1 MLRIGSG
8 AHVSPNGP
16 GDEVASPEP
25 VATGQPSIWE
35 SLIQDTIPFSISTQ
49 VIKRWFYHLVAS
61 DFVGYHHVSPI
72 IFLWYLLKCR
82 FFEPCI
88 GPKWME
94 IPETEVQKPLFQM
107 IIQKFLNSLN
117 FENYSSFP
125 FIPIMWDVYKPTINL
140 TSFGQIPTVCQ
151 ILRFSHSFSIVA
163 NSVKQRIHPQN
174 GDSG

>member
-1 MLRIGSG
+1 MLRIGSVF
-8 AHVSPNGP
+8 HISPNRP

-25 VATGQPSIWE
+25 VAIGQPSAWE
-35 SLIQDTIPFSISTQ
+35 SLIQDTIPFSMSTQ
-49 VIKRWFYHLVAS
+49 VIKSWVLS
-61 DFVGYHHVSPI
+61 PGSIWLCWVSPCVSNYFSL
-72 IFLWYLLKCR
+72 IFIKMQI
-82 FFEPCI
+82 FEPCI

-94 IPETEVQKPLFQM
+94 ISATGLQKPLFQM
-107 IIQKFLNSLN
+107 TIQKFLNSLK

-151 ILRFSHSFSIVA
+151 ILLFSHSSSIVA
-163 NSVKQRIHPQN
+163 NSVKQRIHPQD